1 MDMFDGFVFLE
12 EKKKSLIPILCQYDF
27 LSALTAAFS
36 ITSWRKNRGAQE
48 SCLALNSAMVEN
60 TEWGRKTIF
69 TPNDL
74 EEFFQL
80 LYPILKTT
88 PYDDPVLPDFGE
100 IKLNYRSKYYSV
112 ITGTGHTAPIFSAL
126 QFLEKISE
134 SACMDAYTDSLL
146 CYSDYCI
153 DFLKAKNTPINE
165 DFSLHPQ
172 FESPTFDYYE
182 NVKDFMTEE
191 KWTGLGTP
199 LLSMLAAES
208 NEIVR
213 SHFFSYNDHYYP
225 LFNPSLVIDYQTKI
239 LLTRPDRE
247 LHSIVISS
255 LADKLASIYDSHDI
269 KTDHTIRKPLLLDNK
284 QPLLDNKKSFAYLE
298 DSNLIV
304 FLDCGNEHR
313 IEEEISAIYKAHT
326 EDGLSIVDLE
336 ARIPGKGYKAYHVD
350 KECKLSIICFD
361 EHINVDQPRIVLR
374 GREEKRIYTAID
386 LMYMLMFSSEV
397 SQIAE
402 FDSDEKN
409 SESQVLSW
417 GGASDYFTVFLSEK
431 GFISKGAIEYSNVYS
446 EVDTSAAHIF
456 SHYLELGGVF
466 PFHLSSTIFA
476 DPECWNVI
484 CDDNSVYQ
492 FTRKVKALPGGA
504 LFKYDNGCSVF
515 LSYNFFSILK
525 ESNITQ
531 SRLSLDMFRAVT
543 EKFFIE
549 YHQDLSAI
557 PPLANTLVQFCCH
570 SLSNQNP
577 EHYVC
582 CQKAKVSSNKLVVD
596 FEVNSSNL
604 YLVNERKEEA
614 IDSSKL
620 SELLSFAKWIIYL
633 QNSSDLCFHTDSDTK
648 LIVEDDYRIDVELGE
663 NYSQTFEKES
673 QRRIIAEPFNLRG
686 DNTDRDFF
694 EKVANAFYE
703 DLGVHFKVLESVL
716 HHLSDSSFSHD
727 NVEFDEIAP
736 NVIKAKATDVLN
748 DYLSFV
754 VENVPVEDV
763 KSAYD
768 FLTIVPGQLKTICD
782 TTHPILPIWER
793 EKRNHCFAVRPIYM
807 SNNDYIYSPIIME
820 EVRKRWIEGFLQF
833 YPPFEIGLERTCTAL
848 YAWKNN
854 YEHLFSSEVEVLLK
868 ESGCEYAKHDVDLR
882 REDRRGN
889 HPTIDVLGDY
899 DVIGLNTTQKR
910 IFIIECKVL
919 QPIGSVFEHSNQQ
932 KRFFT
937 KEKFD
942 EKFQKRIDYFSK
954 VAMSFFANHG
964 YDTEGFTINPYMV
977 VNKVFSSYY
986 KHVQFPI
993 VTFDELKREI
1003 QL

>member
-134 SACMDAYTDSLL
+134 SACMDAYTDS
-146 CYSDYCI
+146 
-153 DFLKAKNTPINE
+153 
-165 DFSLHPQ
+165 
-172 FESPTFDYYE
+172 
-182 NVKDFMTEE
+182 
-191 KWTGLGTP
+191 
-199 LLSMLAAES
+199 
-208 NEIVR
+208 
-213 SHFFSYNDHYYP
+213 
-225 LFNPSLVIDYQTKI
+225 
-239 LLTRPDRE
+239 
-247 LHSIVISS
+247 
-255 LADKLASIYDSHDI
+255 
-269 KTDHTIRKPLLLDNK
+269 
-284 QPLLDNKKSFAYLE
+284 
-298 DSNLIV
+298 
-304 FLDCGNEHR
+304 
-313 IEEEISAIYKAHT
+313 
-326 EDGLSIVDLE
+326 
-336 ARIPGKGYKAYHVD
+336 
-350 KECKLSIICFD
+350 
-361 EHINVDQPRIVLR
+361 
-374 GREEKRIYTAID
+374 
-386 LMYMLMFSSEV
+386 
-397 SQIAE
+397 
-402 FDSDEKN
+402 
-409 SESQVLSW
+409 
-417 GGASDYFTVFLSEK
+417 
-431 GFISKGAIEYSNVYS
+431 
-446 EVDTSAAHIF
+446 
-456 SHYLELGGVF
+456 
-466 PFHLSSTIFA
+466 
-476 DPECWNVI
+476 
-484 CDDNSVYQ
+484 
-492 FTRKVKALPGGA
+492 
-504 LFKYDNGCSVF
+504 
-515 LSYNFFSILK
+515 
-525 ESNITQ
+525 
-531 SRLSLDMFRAVT
+531 
-543 EKFFIE
+543 
-549 YHQDLSAI
+549 
-557 PPLANTLVQFCCH
+557 
-570 SLSNQNP
+570 
-577 EHYVC
+577 
-582 CQKAKVSSNKLVVD
+582 
-596 FEVNSSNL
+596 
-604 YLVNERKEEA
+604 
-614 IDSSKL
+614 L

>member
-1 MDMFDGFVFLE
+1 
-12 EKKKSLIPILCQYDF
+12 
-27 LSALTAAFS
+27 
-36 ITSWRKNRGAQE
+36 
-48 SCLALNSAMVEN
+48 MVEN

-269 KTDHTIRKPLLLDNK
+269 KTDYTIRKPLLLDNK

-596 FEVNSSNL
+596 FEVNSS
-604 YLVNERKEEA
+604 KIASDIAEA
-614 IDSSKL
+614 IDRS
-620 SELLSFAKWIIYL
+620 
-633 QNSSDLCFHTDSDTK
+633 
-648 LIVEDDYRIDVELGE
+648 VE
-663 NYSQTFEKES
+663 YS
-673 QRRIIAEPFNLRG
+673 
-686 DNTDRDFF
+686 
-694 EKVANAFYE
+694 
-703 DLGVHFKVLESVL
+703 
-716 HHLSDSSFSHD
+716 
-727 NVEFDEIAP
+727 
-736 NVIKAKATDVLN
+736 VI
-748 DYLSFV
+748 
-754 VENVPVEDV
+754 
-763 KSAYD
+763 
-768 FLTIVPGQLKTICD
+768 G
-782 TTHPILPIWER
+782 
-793 EKRNHCFAVRPIYM
+793 
-807 SNNDYIYSPIIME
+807 
-820 EVRKRWIEGFLQF
+820 
-833 YPPFEIGLERTCTAL
+833 
-848 YAWKNN
+848 
-854 YEHLFSSEVEVLLK
+854 
-868 ESGCEYAKHDVDLR
+868 
-882 REDRRGN
+882 
-889 HPTIDVLGDY
+889 VLGDY